1 LLIFGPFEA
10 KARFQAMND
19 TKSPVRPGRLFAI
32 AAVLGVLAGAGAI
45 YMTSMGARNESATL
59 CSTDRTVT
67 GRMKPL
73 AKGEVAAV
81 LVPEQPRKLPAL
93 GFRDGTG
100 KEVSLKDFAG
110 KTLLLNL
117 WATWCAP
124 CRQEMPALD
133 ALQREFGGPDFEI
146 AAVSIDT
153 QDPDKARE
161 FLKELNIAKLGFY
174 ADPSGKLFQDLKLAG
189 RAVGLPTS
197 ILIDKAGCEIGY
209 LPGPADWA
217 SEDAKALIRAA
228 LGR

>member
-1 LLIFGPFEA
+1 
-10 KARFQAMND
+10 MND
-19 TKSPVRPGRLFAI
+19 TKSPVRPGRLFAT

-45 YMTSMGARNESATL
+45 YMTSMGARNESAAL

-67 GRMKPL
+67 DRMKPL

-81 LVPEQPRKLPAL
+81 LVPDQPRKLPAI

-100 KEVSLKDFAG
+100 KEVTLTDFAG

-124 CRQEMPALD
+124 CREEMPALD
-133 ALQREFGGPDFEI
+133 VLQGEFGGPDFEVT
-146 AAVSIDT
+146 AVSIDT
-153 QDPDKARE
+153 QDPEKARE
-161 FLKELNIAKLGFY
+161 FLKELKISNLGFY
-174 ADPSGKLFQDLKLAG
+174 SDPSAKLFQDLKLAG

-197 ILIDKAGCEIGY
+197 ILIDKDGCEIGY
-209 LPGPADWA
+209 LPGPAHWA
-217 SEDAKALIRAA
+217 SEDAKALIRVA